1 MTSQPSADP
10 LVRAV
15 AAVVLAD
22 PQGYAARPSRFRSR
36 LVTELGGG
44 ADHRPGGL
52 DAAYRTDVHLLT
64 AAVEEQLPARLRS
77 TGVFGADD
85 LAAEATEL
93 ARVRGWTPAAAERVV
108 TVWAQ
113 ALEHAGLRATD
124 PPPPARSDPPG
135 DDGASHV
142 TANVP
147 TEDGAAEPNRAEP
160 GADHPPQGMGEEGRA
175 LVREAP
181 APPPQ
186 SDGIPAHWGAP
197 LAQVPHP
204 GPTDGPLTGPPT
216 GAAPFP
222 QVGALPH
229 VEQQH
234 VGVGSLPQWP
244 PAARFLGAG
253 RQPGQARY
261 VAFRG
266 RHPLL
271 RVAVLAGAAL
281 VVTLLMLLVRDTP
294 MRMTGVAV
302 VAATA
307 VLATAS
313 LVQHG
318 IATADEG
325 GLRWQPT
332 RGRGI
337 PLAVTWS
344 HVRLAPG
351 VHPRLDTP
359 EGAVW
364 LGFRAHRLA
373 AAIRAR
379 TERDAA

>member
-22 PQGYAARPSRFRSR
+22 PLGYAARPSRFRSR

-44 ADHRPGGL
+44 AGHRPGGL

-124 PPPPARSDPPG
+124 PPRT
-135 DDGASHV
+135 DGAS
-142 TANVP
+142 
-147 TEDGAAEPNRAEP
+147 GALAP
-160 GADHPPQGMGEEGRA
+160 H
-175 LVREAP
+175 AP
-181 APPPQ
+181 AAPSRP
-186 SDGIPAHWGAP
+186 DGIPAHWGAP
-197 LAQVPHP
+197 LVQGSRA
-204 GPTDGPLTGPPT
+204 GPSNWPLTEPPAVASAASAPPVPT
-216 GAAPFP
+216 ATAEAAPFP
-222 QVGALPH
+222 P
-229 VEQQH
+229 VEP
-234 VGVGSLPQWP
+234 LPQWP
-244 PAARFLGAG
+244 PASRSPGAAG
-253 RQPGQARY
+253 HPDQARY

-281 VVTLLMLLVRDTP
+281 VVTLLVLFVRDAP
-294 MRMTGVAV
+294 MRVTGVVV
-302 VAATA
+302 VAAMA
-307 VLATAS
+307 VLAGAL
-313 LVQHG
+313 LVQPG
-318 IATADEG
+318 MATVDEV

-344 HVRLAPG
+344 QVRMVPG
-351 VHPRLDTP
+351 VHPRLDTA

-364 LGFRAHRLA
+364 LGFRARRLA